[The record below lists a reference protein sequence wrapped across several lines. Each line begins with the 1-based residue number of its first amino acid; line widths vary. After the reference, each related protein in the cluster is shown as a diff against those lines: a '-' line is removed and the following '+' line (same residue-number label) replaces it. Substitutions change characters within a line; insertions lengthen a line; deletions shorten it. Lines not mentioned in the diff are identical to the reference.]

1 MKKLLIISS
10 FVGILAFTG
19 CQQVQDTAENIRQEG
34 EKTYNG
40 LSQQAENVKAQA
52 IQTKDAYDKKAKDVG
67 NAVEAVN
74 KVLK

>member
-1 MKKLLIISS
+1 MKKFLLVSS
-10 FVGILAFTG
+10 FVGILALTG
-19 CQQVQDTAENIRQEG
+19 CQQIQDTAQNLRQEG

-40 LSQQAENVKAQA
+40 LSQQADNIKTQA
-52 IQTKDAYDKKAKDVG
+52 IQTKAAYDQKAKDVG

>member
-1 MKKLLIISS
+1 MKKFLLVSS
-10 FVGILAFTG
+10 FVGVLAFTG
-19 CQQVQDTAENIRQEG
+19 CQQIQDTAQNLRQEG
-34 EKTYNG
+34 EKTYSG